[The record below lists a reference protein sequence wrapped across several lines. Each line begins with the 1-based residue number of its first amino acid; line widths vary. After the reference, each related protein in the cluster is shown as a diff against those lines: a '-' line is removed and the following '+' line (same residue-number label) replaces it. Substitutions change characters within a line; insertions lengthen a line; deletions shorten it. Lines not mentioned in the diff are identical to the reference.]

1 MRWVFFASVFL
12 TFSLVSSRA
21 TAGELP
27 LWTEEKSF
35 DALKDGKH
43 GEPCRVVF
51 KSDAL
56 ELCDGQSVPR
66 KASVDYRYRN
76 RTQVNNCNAL
86 GFFCSFFDHR
96 FIVGWRSEGDE
107 KRKSFTLV
115 FRNTQTAEQFNQ
127 AMARWSDTT
136 PEEMSR

>member
-1 MRWVFFASVFL
+1 MRWVFFASTFL
-12 TFSLVSSRA
+12 SFCLVSSRA
-21 TAGELP
+21 IAGTPP

-35 DALKDGKH
+35 DALRDGKH
-43 GEPCRVVF
+43 GDPC
-51 KSDAL
+51 
-56 ELCDGQSVPR
+56 

-76 RTQVNNCNAL
+76 RTQNNNCNAL

-96 FIVGWRSEGDE
+96 FIIGWKAEGDSE
-107 KRKSFTLV
+107 RKSFALV

>member
-1 MRWVFFASVFL
+1 MRWVFFASTFL
-12 TFSLVSSRA
+12 SFSLVSSRA
-21 TAGELP
+21 IAGTPP

-35 DALKDGKH
+35 DALRDGKH
-43 GEPCRVVF
+43 GDPCKVVF
-51 KSDAL
+51 KTDVL

-76 RTQVNNCNAL
+76 RTQNNNCNAL

-96 FIVGWRSEGDE
+96 FIIGWKSEGDSE
-107 KRKSFTLV
+107 RKSFTLV

-127 AMARWSDTT
+127 TMARWSDTT